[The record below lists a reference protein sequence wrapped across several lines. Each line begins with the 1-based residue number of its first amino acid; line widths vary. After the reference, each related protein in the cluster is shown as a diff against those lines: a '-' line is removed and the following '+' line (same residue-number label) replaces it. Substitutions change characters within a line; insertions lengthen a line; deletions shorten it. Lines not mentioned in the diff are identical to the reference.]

1 FDTIPVKRKPGRPK
15 GSKNKKTLERERHGD
30 TQALKPPAKRG
41 RPLGRKNNKTL
52 EREAAEALLPPK
64 PPAKI
69 GRPKGSKN
77 KKTLEREA
85 ALALLPPKPPA
96 KRGRPLGRKNN
107 KTLAREAAQALLA
120 TNNVTQAKPSN
131 DAIGIMQS
139 DAHTT
144 VAVQALQPSKPKVGR
159 PKGSLNKSTIAFRE
173 RMAKEFEKEHRGR
186 GRPKGSKNR
195 KTLEREAKMINN

>member
-1 FDTIPVKRKPGRPK
+1 MQGETIEPSCIVAKEFDTIPVKRKP
-15 GSKNKKTLERERHGD
+15 
-30 TQALKPPAKRG
+30 
-41 RPLGRKNNKTL
+41 
-52 EREAAEALLPPK
+52 
-64 PPAKI
+64 

-107 KTLAREAAQALLA
+107 KTLAREAAKALLA

-173 RMAKEFEKEHRGR
+173 RMSKEFEKEHRGR